1 MSTNTNNANNVTN
14 TNTNNVSNAKKDEKQ
29 IISLNKLL
37 EAGVY
42 FGHKKDKWNPK
53 MKPFIHG
60 VKNGTHIIDVSKT
73 YKALELAFKLLSKAA
88 EKGSTFIFVGTKKQ
102 AKETI
107 KEQALRTNSS
117 YVNERWLGG
126 TLTNSK
132 TIFSRIRVMED
143 LENLESRN
151 FEGYT
156 KKEGILMKKELEK
169 LHKNLNG
176 IRNLQRVPH
185 FMIVADPNEDLIAI
199 KEAKKKNVKVIGII
213 DTNTDPELV
222 DLGIPANDDSIKSLN
237 LILTI
242 LGDAIVVGK
251 GGQPKYAFQTDE
263 MIVLPQEE
271 NRPNSYQQR
280 FGGESSNNSESKVKK
295 NFVSKRNNLK
305 TESNSTNNNNEQ
317 KKES

>member
-1 MSTNTNNANNVTN
+1 MSTLET
-14 TNTNNVSNAKKDEKQ
+14 KEKDEKQ
-29 IISLNKLL
+29 VVSLNKLL

-53 MKPFIHG
+53 MRPFIHG
-60 VKNGTHIIDVSKT
+60 IKNGTHIIDVSKT
-73 YKALELAFKLLSKAA
+73 HKALELAFKLLSKAA
-88 EKGSTFIFVGTKKQ
+88 EKGSTFIFVGTKKH
-102 AKETI
+102 AKDVI
-107 KEQALRTNSS
+107 KEQALRTNSA

-143 LENLESRN
+143 LENMEKRN

-176 IRNLQRVPH
+176 IRNLQRTPH

-199 KEAKKKNVKVIGII
+199 KEAKKRNVKVIGII

-222 DLGIPANDDSIKSLN
+222 DLGIPANDDSVKSLN
-237 LILTI
+237 LIITI
-242 LGDAIVVGK
+242 LGDAIVYGK
-251 GGQPKYAFQTDE
+251 GGQTKYAYKSDQE
-263 MIVLPQEE
+263 IILPQEE
-271 NRPNSYQQR
+271 NR
-280 FGGESSNNSESKVKK
+280 NNSHSQKVITNNLEKK
-295 NFVSKRNNLK
+295 NQ
-305 TESNSTNNNNEQ
+305 TNKQNKQ
-317 KKES
+317 

>member
-1 MSTNTNNANNVTN
+1 
-14 TNTNNVSNAKKDEKQ
+14 
-29 IISLNKLL
+29 
-37 EAGVY
+37 
-42 FGHKKDKWNPK
+42 

-305 TESNSTNNNNEQ
+305 TESNSTNNNEQ

>member
-14 TNTNNVSNAKKDEKQ
+14 TNNVSGAKKDEKQ

-185 FMIVADPNEDLIAI
+185 FMIVADSNEDLIAI

-222 DLGIPANDDSIKSLN
+222 DLGIPA
-237 LILTI
+237 
-242 LGDAIVVGK
+242 
-251 GGQPKYAFQTDE
+251 
-263 MIVLPQEE
+263 
-271 NRPNSYQQR
+271 
-280 FGGESSNNSESKVKK
+280 
-295 NFVSKRNNLK
+295 
-305 TESNSTNNNNEQ
+305 
-317 KKES
+317 

>member
-1 MSTNTNNANNVTN
+1 
-14 TNTNNVSNAKKDEKQ
+14 
-29 IISLNKLL
+29 
-37 EAGVY
+37 
-42 FGHKKDKWNPK
+42 
-53 MKPFIHG
+53 
-60 VKNGTHIIDVSKT
+60 
-73 YKALELAFKLLSKAA
+73 
-88 EKGSTFIFVGTKKQ
+88 
-102 AKETI
+102 
-107 KEQALRTNSS
+107 
-117 YVNERWLGG
+117 
-126 TLTNSK
+126 
-132 TIFSRIRVMED
+132 
-143 LENLESRN
+143 
-151 FEGYT
+151 
-156 KKEGILMKKELEK
+156 
-169 LHKNLNG
+169 
-176 IRNLQRVPH
+176 
-185 FMIVADPNEDLIAI
+185 MIVADPNEDLIAI

-295 NFVSKRNNLK
+295 NFISKRNNLK
-305 TESNSTNNNNEQ
+305 TESNSTNNNEQ

>member
-1 MSTNTNNANNVTN
+1 MGTEQKQQEREV
-14 TNTNNVSNAKKDEKQ
+14 VS
-29 IISLNKLL
+29 INKLL

-73 YKALELAFKLLSKAA
+73 HKALELAFKLLSKAA

-102 AKETI
+102 AREVI
-107 KEQALRTNSS
+107 KEQAIKTNSA

-132 TIFSRIRVMED
+132 TIFSRLRVMED
-143 LENLESRN
+143 LENLEKRN

-156 KKEGILMKKELEK
+156 KKEGILMKKELDK

-176 IRNLQRVPH
+176 IRPLTRTPQI
-185 FMIVADPNEDLIAI
+185 MIVADPNEDLIAI

-222 DLGIPANDDSIKSLN
+222 DLGIPANDDSVKSLN
-237 LILTI
+237 LIITI
-242 LGDAIVVGK
+242 LGDAIVYGK
-251 GGQPKYAFQTDE
+251 GGTTKYAYQPDE
-263 MIVLPQEE
+263 AIVLPQEE
-271 NRPNSYQQR
+271 NKTQVQR
-280 FGGESSNNSESKVKK
+280 GPRVEGEGAKTPTKVISSRKLSSSKTKEEVKA
-295 NFVSKRNNLK
+295 
-305 TESNSTNNNNEQ
+305 
-317 KKES
+317 KKEKEVEGE

>member
-1 MSTNTNNANNVTN
+1 MTNNETN
-14 TNTNNVSNAKKDEKQ
+14 KDEKQ
-29 IISLNKLL
+29 VVSLNKLL

-60 VKNGTHIIDVSKT
+60 VKKGTHIIDVSKT
-73 YKALELAFKLLSKAA
+73 HKAIELAYKLLYKAA
-88 EKGSTFIFVGTKKQ
+88 EKGATFIFVGTKKQ
-102 AKETI
+102 AKDVI
-107 KEQALRTNSS
+107 KEQAVRTNSA

-132 TIFSRIRVMED
+132 TIFSRLRVMED
-143 LENLESRN
+143 LENLEKRN

-176 IRNLQRVPH
+176 IKSLTRAPQ
-185 FMIVADPNEDLIAI
+185 FMIIADPNEDLIAI
-199 KEAKKKNVKVIGII
+199 KEAKKRNVKVVGII

-237 LILTI
+237 LIITI
-242 LGDAIVVGK
+242 LGDAIVAGK
-251 GGQPKYAFQTDE
+251 GGQPIYAFQPDE
-263 MIVLPQEE
+263 AIILPQEE
-271 NRPNSYQQR
+271 SK
-280 FGGESSNNSESKVKK
+280 NNQTRTLAMNTEEITTIKKKISDNKKASIKKETKEKEPKEKSETKK
-295 NFVSKRNNLK
+295 SVSKK
-305 TESNSTNNNNEQ
+305 TIGED
-317 KKES
+317 KE